1 MAHHDSG
8 RLKVGIN
15 GFGRIGRMVFRAATS
30 REDIEVV
37 AINDPFIPTEYMA
50 YQLSFDSTHGK
61 FKGKVAADGK
71 NLSVNGRTVATFA
84 EKDPTNIPWGKVGA
98 VYVLE
103 CTGVFKEIDQCVS
116 HLKGGAQRVII
127 SAPSK
132 TAPMYVMGVNDK
144 SFNKEH
150 TVLSN
155 ASCTTNCLAPLAKVL
170 NDHFGIEEGLMTT
183 VHAVTA
189 TQPTVDGVSQKDW
202 RGGRGAYQSIIPS
215 STGAAS
221 AVGEVLPALKGKLTG
236 MAFRVPV
243 ANGSVVD
250 LTVRLQKDTNYK
262 EICEVMKKVSEGELK
277 GIIGYTDQ
285 EIVSQ
290 DIIGD
295 SRSSIF
301 DAKAGIQLSPRFV
314 KVVAWYDN
322 EWGYSQRMC
331 DLAIAVAKHDGLC
344 K

>member
-1 MAHHDSG
+1 MAHDSA
-8 RLKVGIN
+8 RVKVGIN
-15 GFGRIGRMVFRAATS
+15 GFGRIGRMVFRAS
-30 REDIEVV
+30 IFREDIEVV
-37 AINDPFIPTEYMA
+37 AINDPFIPADYMV
-50 YQLSFDSTHGK
+50 YQLSYDSTHGR
-61 FKGKVAADGK
+61 FKGKVSAEGK
-71 NLSVNGRTVATFA
+71 NLIVNGRSIATFS
-84 EKDPTNIPWGKVGA
+84 EKNPADIPWGKAGA

-103 CTGVFKEIDQCVS
+103 CTGVFKETDTCAA
-116 HLKGGAQRVII
+116 HLKAGAQRVII

-150 TVLSN
+150 TIISN
-155 ASCTTNCLAPLAKVL
+155 ASCTTNCLAPLAKIL
-170 NDHFGIEEGLMTT
+170 NDTFGIEEGLMTT
-183 VHAVTA
+183 VHAATA

-202 RGGRGAYQSIIPS
+202 RGGRGAYQNIIPS
-215 STGAAS
+215 TTGAAS
-221 AVGEVLPALKGKLTG
+221 AVGEVLPSLKGKLTG

-243 ANGSVVD
+243 PNGSVVD
-250 LTVRLQKDTNYK
+250 LTVRLQKDTTYK
-262 EICEVMKKVSEGELK
+262 EICDVMKKASEGDMK
-277 GIIGYTDQ
+277 GIMGYTDQ

-295 SRSSIF
+295 TRSSIF

-331 DLAIAVAKHDGLC
+331 DLAVAVAKHDGIH

>member
-1 MAHHDSG
+1 MAQDSG
-8 RLKVGIN
+8 RIKVGIN
-15 GFGRIGRMVFRAATS
+15 GFGRIGRMVFRAS
-30 REDIEVV
+30 VFREDIEVV
-37 AINDPFIPTEYMA
+37 AINDPFIPTEYMV
-50 YQLSFDSTHGK
+50 YQLSYDSTHGK
-61 FKGKVAADGK
+61 FKGKVSADGK
-71 NLSVNGRTVATFA
+71 NLVVNGRKIQTFA
-84 EKDPTNIPWGKVGA
+84 EKDPANIPWGKTGS

-103 CTGVFKEIDQCVS
+103 CTGVFKETKECEA
-116 HLKGGAQRVII
+116 HLKAGTQRVII

-150 TVLSN
+150 KIISN

-170 NDHFGIEEGLMTT
+170 HDSFGIEEGLMTT
-183 VHAVTA
+183 VHAATA

-215 STGAAS
+215 STGAAT
-221 AVGEVLPALKGKLTG
+221 AVGEVLPTLKGKLTG

-243 ANGSVVD
+243 PDGSVVD
-250 LTVRLQKDTNYK
+250 LTVRLSKDTTY
-262 EICEVMKKVSEGELK
+262 EQICETMKKASEGDMK
-277 GIIGYTDQ
+277 GIMGFTSDD
-285 EIVSQ
+285 IVSQ
-290 DIIGD
+290 DIVGD
-295 SRSSIF
+295 PRSCIF

-331 DLAIAVAKHDGLC
+331 DLAVMVAKHDGLW

>member
-1 MAHHDSG
+1 MIQPTAN
-8 RLKVGIN
+8 LKEKYPRKASIC
-15 GFGRIGRMVFRAATS
+15 
-30 REDIEVV
+30 
-37 AINDPFIPTEYMA
+37 
-50 YQLSFDSTHGK
+50 LSMDELCPLSLK
-61 FKGKVAADGK
+61 KNPAD
-71 NLSVNGRTVATFA
+71 
-84 EKDPTNIPWGKVGA
+84 IPWGKVGA

-103 CTGVFKEIDQCVS
+103 CTGVFKETDTCAE

-132 TAPMYVMGVNDK
+132 TAPMYVMGVNEK

-150 TVLSN
+150 TIISN
-155 ASCTTNCLAPLAKVL
+155 ASCTTNCLAPLAKIL
-170 NDHFGIEEGLMTT
+170 NDTFGIEEGLMTT
-183 VHAVTA
+183 VHAATA

-202 RGGRGAYQSIIPS
+202 RGGRGAYQNIIPS
-215 STGAAS
+215 TTGAAS
-221 AVGEVLPALKGKLTG
+221 AVGEVLPSLKGKLTG

-243 ANGSVVD
+243 PNGSVVD
-250 LTVRLQKDTNYK
+250 LTVRLQKDTTYK
-262 EICEVMKKVSEGELK
+262 EICETIKKASEGDLK
-277 GIIGYTDQ
+277 GIMGYTDQ

-290 DIIGD
+290 DIVGD
-295 SRSSIF
+295 TRSSIF

-331 DLAIAVAKHDGLC
+331 DLAIAVARHDGLY